1 MVVGSA
7 RAARTA
13 LRAMS
18 CMSMPRSAAAVFS
31 ALCSN
36 ADSNTPYFF
45 MQSTIFRRVS
55 ESCCTKVQLPLR
67 SSCEQRN
74 NANNANHAI
83 KSYRLGGSV
92 D

>member
-1 MVVGSA
+1 MGVGPV

-18 CMSMPRSAAAVFS
+18 CMSTPRSAAAVFS

-45 MQSTIFRRVS
+45 IQSTFFYKDT
-55 ESCCTKVQLPLR
+55 ESYCTLVQLHLR
-67 SSCEQRN
+67 SDC
-74 NANNANHAI
+74 
-83 KSYRLGGSV
+83 